1 MIRHIRKWLA
11 TRHARALNALA
22 QQRHADH
29 REMVKEKARELR
41 ASMGLP
47 PLQILNTK
55 GN

>member
-1 MIRHIRKWLA
+1 MIRALLA
-11 TRHARALNALA
+11 RLLTPANPARDLA
-22 QQRHADH
+22 KMQHQQH
-29 REMVKEKARELR
+29 RERVKEKARELR